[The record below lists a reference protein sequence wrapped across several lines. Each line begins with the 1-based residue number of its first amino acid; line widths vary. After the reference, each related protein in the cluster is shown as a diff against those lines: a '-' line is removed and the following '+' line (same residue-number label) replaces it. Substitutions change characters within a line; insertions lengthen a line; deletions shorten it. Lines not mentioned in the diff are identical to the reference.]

1 MEAQQIGIIDMGS
14 NSIRFVVYKID
25 PFACFQEVLNL
36 KVTARL
42 STYVSN
48 EGYMSQD
55 GINVILDTLARFQT
69 VMNDFQLTEVR
80 GVATAAVRN
89 AKNQSEILQSIHKH
103 TPFSISILSEDEE
116 AYYGYLAITN
126 STNIQEAVTI
136 DIGGGST
143 EITYYKDRQ
152 LKHSHSFPFG
162 AITLKNRFVDN
173 HSPTDEEL
181 QNIHQY
187 IQEQYEKLPWL
198 KGKKVPIIGIGGSAR
213 NIALVHQNYISY
225 PLSGLHQYE
234 MTKEDVSSIQDKLS
248 ALPLKGRE
256 KVDGLS
262 KDRAD
267 IILPAIAAINE
278 LIQFVQSDHFIVSNK
293 GLRDGLFFEILLK
306 PMEVTH
312 FSDVTIE
319 SFYQLAVSFRLNFL
333 HQKRISI
340 LSSYL
345 AHELLQLD
353 DVELSEEDF
362 KHLKWGA
369 NVFYL
374 GHAIHPESQ
383 SQHSFY
389 LLTNQSIDGLS
400 HFERLTIAFLS
411 SFKSRSQ
418 LTQYATPFRHWI
430 SKEELTKIELMGA
443 ILKLSYALDGTK
455 RDVVQRMELTNQ
467 LENTLIISVFYR
479 GDVYFESFYAN
490 KYKKH
495 LERSLNKSIE
505 LTFIEEES

>member
-1 MEAQQIGIIDMGS
+1 MEAQQIGIVDMGS
-14 NSIRFVVYKID
+14 NSIRFVIYKVD
-25 PFACFQEVLNL
+25 HLASYQEILNL

-42 STYVSN
+42 STYITK
-48 EGYMSQD
+48 EGKMTKE
-55 GINVILDTLARFQT
+55 GINVIIDTLKKFET
-69 VMNDFQLTEVR
+69 VVTDFDLTEIR

-89 AKNQSEILQSIHKH
+89 ATNQLDIIHAINER
-103 TPFSISILSEDEE
+103 TPFTISILSEEEE

-126 STNIQEAVTI
+126 STNIHEGVTV

-143 EITYYKDRQ
+143 EITYYKNRV

-162 AITLKNRFVDN
+162 AITLKKRFVEN
-173 HSPTDEEL
+173 NSPTKEEW
-181 QNIHQY
+181 QNIRQFLQDQY
-187 IQEQYEKLPWL
+187 DKLPWL
-198 KGKKVPIIGIGGSAR
+198 KGKKVPVIGIGGSAR

-234 MTKEDVSSIQDKLS
+234 MSKEDVSSIQEKLS
-248 ALPLKGRE
+248 SLPFKKRE

-267 IILPAIAAINE
+267 IILPAIAAIEE
-278 LIQFVQSDHFIVSNK
+278 LIHYVQSNEFIVSNK
-293 GLRDGLFFEILLK
+293 GLRDGLFYEILLK

-312 FSDVTIE
+312 FPDVTNE
-319 SFYQLAVSFRLNFL
+319 SFYQLAINFRLNDD
-333 HQKRISI
+333 HQRRISV

-345 AHELLQLD
+345 AHELLQLNEI
-353 DVELSEEDF
+353 ELSEMDF

-374 GHAIHPESQ
+374 GHAINPESQ

-400 HFERLTIAFLS
+400 HIERLTIAFLS

-418 LTQYATPFRHWI
+418 LYQYAVPYRHWI
-430 SKEELTKIELMGA
+430 SKEELSKFELMGS
-443 ILKLSYALDGTK
+443 ILKLSYAFDVSK
-455 RDVVQRMELTNQ
+455 RDVVQRLEVTNQ
-467 LENTLIISVFYR
+467 SKLTLTVNVFYR
-479 GDVYFESFYAN
+479 GEFYFESFHAN

-495 LERSLNKSIE
+495 LERCLNKSIHLE
-505 LTFIEEES
+505 FIEES